1 MYRVTLSEEERQ
13 ELKRRAHQAGI
24 AASTRDRLEMVRLA
38 GAGWSV
44 PQIAGHLG
52 QHEQTVRRW
61 IKAYLAQGFDGLVN
75 KPRGGSC
82 SALNARVLEAVWQE
96 VAKGERSW
104 NAKQLAEWIA
114 ERFGVYRSSV
124 QVRRK
129 LRTLG
134 LSYTRTSR
142 SLRHKQKPQEVAE
155 KRAALAE
162 LKKGARL
169 AS

>member
-1 MYRVTLSEEERQ
+1 MYRVSLTDEERQ

-24 AASTRDRLEMVRLA
+24 APSTRDRMEMVRLA
-38 GAGWSV
+38 GAGWSI
-44 PQIAGHLG
+44 PQIAGHME

-61 IKAYLAQGFDGLVN
+61 VRAYLDKGFDGLKD

-82 SALNARVLEAVWQE
+82 SALSPAVLEAVRRE

-104 NAKQLAEWIA
+104 NAAQLAEWIA
-114 ERFGVYRSSV
+114 GHFGVRRSST

-134 LSYTRTSR
+134 LSYKRTSR

-155 KRAALAE
+155 KRAALRE
-162 LKKGARL
+162 LKKGAKL
-169 AS
+169 ES